1 MTPEPELSLL
11 VVQRWAD
18 AFNRQ
23 DAEALLDNT
32 APNCIF
38 AAYGGGVEKVGATA
52 VLAWAEEL
60 FSERPKVRVNTIGR
74 MSQGD
79 VVVQQEKVF
88 RGLSEAERRIAVYR
102 VVNERVARVEFIR

>member
-1 MTPEPELSLL
+1 MTSDEEPPQL

-23 DAEALLDNT
+23 DTEALLENT

-38 AAYGGGVEKVGATA
+38 AAYGGGAEKVGATA
-52 VLAWAEEL
+52 VLAWAEEV
-60 FSERPKVRVNTIGR
+60 FAERPKVRLNPIGR
-74 MSQGD
+74 MSHGD
-79 VVVQQEKVF
+79 IVIQQEKVF

-102 VVNERVARVEFIR
+102 VANAQVTRVEFIR